1 MDKPENI
8 NLDSEEL
15 GKIKFLKERQLAVQ
29 NSITRMGMAQL
40 RLSIEKEEMEVFH
53 KENITLEKK
62 IGQELMDKYGNG
74 TIDVETG
81 TFTRYNK

>member
-62 IGQELMDKYGNG
+62 NRARVNG
-74 TIDVETG
+74 
-81 TFTRYNK
+81 